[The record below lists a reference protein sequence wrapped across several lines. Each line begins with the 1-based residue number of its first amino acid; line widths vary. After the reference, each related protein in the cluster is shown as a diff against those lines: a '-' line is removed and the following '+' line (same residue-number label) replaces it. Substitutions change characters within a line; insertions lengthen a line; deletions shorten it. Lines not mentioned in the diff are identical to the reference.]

1 MVKRISSFLVLFHES
16 MYNSFTVLYGSRIE
30 FAQKPHGSPYDS
42 LTVLSRFSRQ
52 FCDHEPCARAVAQG
66 FEKHKSPKVN
76 VGQYKKGHSIL

>member
-1 MVKRISSFLVLFHES
+1 

-42 LTVLSRFSRQ
+42 LTVLSQFSRQ
-52 FCDHEPCARAVAQG
+52 FCDHEPTVPGQWPRG
-66 FEKHKSPKVN
+66 LKNIKSPKVN